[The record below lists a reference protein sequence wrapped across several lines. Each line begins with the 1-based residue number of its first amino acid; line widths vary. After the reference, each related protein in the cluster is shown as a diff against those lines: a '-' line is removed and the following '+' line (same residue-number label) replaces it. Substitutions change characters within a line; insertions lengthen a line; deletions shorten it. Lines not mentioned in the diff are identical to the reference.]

1 MLRVNKKTNQK
12 VSIMTRIHNR
22 EQSAVRTRTRSN
34 RRATVS
40 SADELMALTMM
51 GAVAFVSVA
60 IGAWSV
66 LAFSGALVGEE
77 GPLGLVSGFIS
88 AVSGL

>member
-1 MLRVNKKTNQK
+1 
-12 VSIMTRIHNR
+12 MTRIHNR
-22 EQSAVRTRTRSN
+22 EQSAVRTRIRSN
-34 RRATVS
+34 HRATVS
-40 SADELMALTMM
+40 SADEVMALTMM

-66 LAFSGALVGEE
+66 LAFSGALVGE